1 MPSMPTI
8 MITLGLLFWSY
19 YAYYEYYYD
28 HIMRIPLIMLCL
40 LCRLWWPYDAY
51 YYDRVTPIMHIIIM
65 IILCLLCII
74 LWSNY
79 AYYYERAMPSI
90 MIRVCVLLW
99 SYYAYYY
106 GHIMRIMMIML
117 CLGCLLLWPYS
128 AYYYDHVERRMLS
141 LCLDAMYH
149 YTATATTKRASNAVV
164 RLTRTSNA
172 PPPDWTT
179 IPHAGG
185 LSYLKGAQ
193 GSTLRVDTKQLQQ
206 NRRVSKHP
214 HRHTKHREMWRPSHN
229 AANDRSRRLYTR
241 LSPHWCMW
249 GQTKAHKQEQNDTT
263 KNGIARHG
271 GIPNILPRLA

>member
-1 MPSMPTI
+1 MPTI

-51 YYDRVTPIMHIIIM
+51 YYDRVTPIMHIIM
-65 IILCLLCII
+65 NVQCL
-74 LWSNY
+74 
-79 AYYYERAMPSI
+79 
-90 MIRVCVLLW
+90 CVLLW

-128 AYYYDHVERRMLS
+128 ADYYDHVDRRMLS

-214 HRHTKHREMWRPSHN
+214 PPSH
-229 AANDRSRRLYTR
+229 
-241 LSPHWCMW
+241 
-249 GQTKAHKQEQNDTT
+249 
-263 KNGIARHG
+263 
-271 GIPNILPRLA
+271 